1 MTYRRTIRR
10 RFNKRNV
17 GGSNKKL
24 SKQAKKSKK
33 LKQSKKYKKN
43 TKRRKQRCK
52 SKEELSVEMVF
63 LPSRKKN
70 RT

>member
-33 LKQSKKYKKN
+33 PKKPKQSKKQ

-63 LPSRKKN
+63 LPSRKK
-70 RT
+70 

>member
-17 GGSNKKL
+17 GGSNKKV
-24 SKQAKKSKK
+24 SKKAKKP
-33 LKQSKKYKKN
+33 KKN

-52 SKEELSVEMVF
+52 SKEDLSVEMVF
-63 LPSRKKN
+63 LPRRKKN

>member
-17 GGSNKKL
+17 GGSNKKV
-24 SKQAKKSKK
+24 SKKSKK
-33 LKQSKKYKKN
+33 AKKH

-52 SKEELSVEMVF
+52 SEESLSVEMVF
-63 LPSRKKN
+63 LPRRKKN

>member
-17 GGSNKKL
+17 GGSNKKV
-24 SKQAKKSKK
+24 SKKAKKPKK
-33 LKQSKKYKKN
+33 PKKN

-63 LPSRKKN
+63 LPRRKKN

>member
-17 GGSNKKL
+17 GGSNKKGR
-24 SKQAKKSKK
+24 KQAKKSKK
-33 LKQSKKYKKN
+33 AKKH

-52 SKEELSVEMVF
+52 SKEDLSVEMVF

>member
-24 SKQAKKSKK
+24 SKQSKKSKK
-33 LKQSKKYKKN
+33 PKQSKKQ

-52 SKEELSVEMVF
+52 SKEDLSVEMVF
-63 LPSRKKN
+63 LPSRKK
-70 RT
+70 

>member
-24 SKQAKKSKK
+24 SKKSKK
-33 LKQSKKYKKN
+33 AKKH

-52 SKEELSVEMVF
+52 SKEDISVEMVF
-63 LPSRKKN
+63 LPRRKN

>member
-17 GGSNKKL
+17 GGSNKKGR
-24 SKQAKKSKK
+24 KQAKKSKK
-33 LKQSKKYKKN
+33 AKKH

-63 LPSRKKN
+63 LPRRKKN

>member
-17 GGSNKKL
+17 GGSNKKG
-24 SKQAKKSKK
+24 SKKSKK
-33 LKQSKKYKKN
+33 AKQSKKTKKH

-52 SKEELSVEMVF
+52 SKEDLSVEMVF
-63 LPSRKKN
+63 LPRRKKN

>member
-17 GGSNKKL
+17 GGSNKKV
-24 SKQAKKSKK
+24 SKKAKKAKK
-33 LKQSKKYKKN
+33 PKKN

>member
-17 GGSNKKL
+17 GGSNKKV
-24 SKQAKKSKK
+24 SKKSKK
-33 LKQSKKYKKN
+33 AKQSKKTKKH
-43 TKRRKQRCK
+43 TKMRKQRCK
-52 SKEELSVEMVF
+52 SKESLSVEMVF
-63 LPSRKKN
+63 LPRRKKN

>member
-24 SKQAKKSKK
+24 SKQTKKSNKPKK
-33 LKQSKKYKKN
+33 PKKN

-63 LPSRKKN
+63 LPSRKN

>member
-33 LKQSKKYKKN
+33 PKKQ

-52 SKEELSVEMVF
+52 SEEDLSVEMIF
-63 LPSRKKN
+63 LPSRKK
-70 RT
+70 

>member
-17 GGSNKKL
+17 GGSNKKV

-33 LKQSKKYKKN
+33 PKKN

-52 SKEELSVEMVF
+52 SKEDLSVEMVF

>member
-10 RFNKRNV
+10 RFNKSNV

-24 SKQAKKSKK
+24 SKQSKKSKK
-33 LKQSKKYKKN
+33 PKKN

>member
-33 LKQSKKYKKN
+33 PKKPKQSKKQ

-52 SKEELSVEMVF
+52 SKEELSVEMDF
-63 LPSRKKN
+63 LPSRKK
-70 RT
+70 

>member
-33 LKQSKKYKKN
+33 PKKPKQSKKQ

-52 SKEELSVEMVF
+52 SKEDLSVEMVF
-63 LPSRKKN
+63 LPSRKK
-70 RT
+70 

>member
-17 GGSNKKL
+17 GGSNKKV
-24 SKQAKKSKK
+24 SKKAKKP
-33 LKQSKKYKKN
+33 KKN

-52 SKEELSVEMVF
+52 SKESFSVEMVF
-63 LPSRKKN
+63 LPRRKKN

>member
-17 GGSNKKL
+17 GGSNKKV
-24 SKQAKKSKK
+24 SKKAKKP
-33 LKQSKKYKKN
+33 KKN

-52 SKEELSVEMVF
+52 SKESLSVEMVF
-63 LPSRKKN
+63 LPRRKKN

>member
-17 GGSNKKL
+17 GGSNKKGR
-24 SKQAKKSKK
+24 
-33 LKQSKKYKKN
+33 KQSKKAKQSKKSKNN

-52 SKEELSVEMVF
+52 SKEDLSVEMVF
-63 LPSRKKN
+63 LPRRKKN

>member
-33 LKQSKKYKKN
+33 PKKQ

-52 SKEELSVEMVF
+52 SEEDLSVEMVF
-63 LPSRKKN
+63 LPSRKK
-70 RT
+70 

>member
-17 GGSNKKL
+17 GGSNKKGR
-24 SKQAKKSKK
+24 KKSKK
-33 LKQSKKYKKN
+33 AKKH

-52 SKEELSVEMVF
+52 SKEDLSVEMVF

>member
-17 GGSNKKL
+17 GGSNKKV
-24 SKQAKKSKK
+24 SKKSKK
-33 LKQSKKYKKN
+33 AKQSKKTKKH
-43 TKRRKQRCK
+43 TKMRKQRCK
-52 SKEELSVEMVF
+52 SKKDLSVEMVF

>member
-24 SKQAKKSKK
+24 SKKAKK
-33 LKQSKKYKKN
+33 SKKYKKN

-52 SKEELSVEMVF
+52 SKEDLSVEMVF
-63 LPSRKKN
+63 LPSRKK
-70 RT
+70 

>member
-24 SKQAKKSKK
+24 SKQTKKSKK
-33 LKQSKKYKKN
+33 PKKH

-52 SKEELSVEMVF
+52 SKEDLSVEMVF
-63 LPSRKKN
+63 LPSRKK
-70 RT
+70 

>member
-33 LKQSKKYKKN
+33 Q

-63 LPSRKKN
+63 LPSRKK
-70 RT
+70 

>member
-17 GGSNKKL
+17 GGSNKKV
-24 SKQAKKSKK
+24 SKKAKKP
-33 LKQSKKYKKN
+33 KKN

-63 LPSRKKN
+63 LPRRKKN

>member
-33 LKQSKKYKKN
+33 SKKPKKQ

-52 SKEELSVEMVF
+52 SEEDLSVEMVF
-63 LPSRKKN
+63 LPSRKK
-70 RT
+70 

>member
-17 GGSNKKL
+17 GGSNKKV
-24 SKQAKKSKK
+24 SKQVKKSKK
-33 LKQSKKYKKN
+33 SKKPKKN

-52 SKEELSVEMVF
+52 SKEDLSVEMVF

>member
-33 LKQSKKYKKN
+33 PKQSKKQ

-52 SKEELSVEMVF
+52 SKEDLSVEMVF
-63 LPSRKKN
+63 LPSRKK
-70 RT
+70 

>member
-17 GGSNKKL
+17 GGSNKKV
-24 SKQAKKSKK
+24 SKKAKKPKKKSKR
-33 LKQSKKYKKN
+33 KKN
-43 TKRRKQRCK
+43 RVK

-63 LPSRKKN
+63 LPRRKKN